1 MRRRPDYL
9 PASSPRSLNQSSGI
23 IGLYQYLQRKI
34 YGKDNLFKVH
44 PSRKYIFLNGY
55 TENKRAN
62 RVLKKMSFSAK
73 GLMFMK
79 YSLQYLIGIVYE
91 FNSFVIRY
99 SFRRLEYWK

>member
-1 MRRRPDYL
+1 MLGRPDYS

-44 PSRKYIFLNGY
+44 PSRNIFLNGY

-62 RVLKKMSFSAK
+62 RILKKDEFFWK

-91 FNSFVIRY
+91 FNSSPIKY
-99 SFRRLEYWK
+99 SLRRLEYWK